1 MLKTMLKPWVY
12 LKFLSH
18 PKKPTKPWA
27 HGPWISHG
35 GNPVIFPSQKIAEMV
50 IEQSYAKITI
60 LIKLA
65 QLRIK
70 HSSFLA
76 QARAF
81 KRVCVSGLEVAFLAS
96 HKSY

>member
-1 MLKTMLKPWVY
+1 MCDLSRKNDASAKMKKTIRSP
-12 LKFLSH
+12 
-18 PKKPTKPWA
+18 
-27 HGPWISHG
+27 
-35 GNPVIFPSQKIAEMV
+35 
-50 IEQSYAKITI
+50 IENGDLTNTTM
-60 LIKLA
+60 IKLA

>member
-1 MLKTMLKPWVY
+1 MG
-12 LKFLSH
+12 
-18 PKKPTKPWA
+18 PWA
-27 HGPWISHG
+27 MDFHG